1 MLTAY
6 SAIAIICRCDRGIPE
21 NITGRSF
28 RYIITEYYGLR
39 ITGNLMTRFLR
50 QVGVLVYVLI
60 GFTLLSTSA
69 LVGTAQAETPFPTVH
84 EPSDES
90 KQCIHPEDEM
100 RRNHMNYILH
110 ERDETM
116 HEGIRGEPEG
126 LANCIDC
133 HVEPND
139 KGEIAGID
147 SEEHFCNA
155 CHQYAA
161 VQIDCFQCHADRPQK
176 YIKRSSHTSSLRIQ
190 LQQMLAASNEV
201 NQ

>member
-1 MLTAY
+1 
-6 SAIAIICRCDRGIPE
+6 
-21 NITGRSF
+21 
-28 RYIITEYYGLR
+28 
-39 ITGNLMTRFLR
+39 MTRFLR
-50 QVGVLVYVLI
+50 LHYVLI
-60 GFTLLSTSA
+60 GLTLLSTSA
-69 LVGTAQAETPFPTVH
+69 LAETPFPTIH

-90 KQCIHPEDEM
+90 KKCIHSEDEM

-116 HEGIRGEPEG
+116 HEGIRGEPAS

-176 YIKRSSHTSSLRIQ
+176 YIKRSSHTSSLRNQ

>member
-1 MLTAY
+1 
-6 SAIAIICRCDRGIPE
+6 
-21 NITGRSF
+21 
-28 RYIITEYYGLR
+28 
-39 ITGNLMTRFLR
+39 MTRFLR
-50 QVGVLVYVLI
+50 LIVVLT
-60 GFTLLSTSA
+60 GFTLLSASLLT
-69 LVGTAQAETPFPTVH
+69 GTALAETPLPTIH

-90 KQCIHPEDEM
+90 LKCIHPEDEM

-116 HEGIRGEPEG
+116 YEGIRDEPAS
-126 LANCIDC
+126 LANCINC

-139 KGEIAGID
+139 KGEIAGIK
-147 SEEHFCNA
+147 SKEHFCNG
-155 CHQYAA
+155 CHQYAS

-176 YIKRSSHTSSLRIQ
+176 YIKRSSHTSSLRNQ